1 MPMTNYINR
10 IIEELVEAKLENYW
24 PDFEMVAYALYD
36 NCNVYLYNHPK
47 FKGNQQNAYQILKR
61 DEQFNGCTLILYEE
75 YPTAIVDLQ
84 LYEDYEGLFS
94 ILVHELFHG
103 YQYIK
108 GENRFPDEILGVTYP
123 LSEENVQLRNLERIN
138 LYNALLEKNTL
149 KKKEFLNTFIELKEK
164 RATKINEYLIYEN
177 LIETVEGP
185 AWYVELKAYEEKSS
199 LAYGSVLQN
208 YGQSLI
214 NKYESTSNIRRSCY
228 SSGLFM
234 CLLLDELS
242 PGWEEGFL
250 STEETLYDYFK
261 RLSGNFIKSNQI
273 DHIEIEISSETEEVI
288 IFTLENRKKEFK
300 KFNEQKGILLS
311 IEGEIIAKS
320 FDPMNI
326 IFLEDK
332 LLHKNFI
339 KVRINNE
346 DYMLQQQVITDFKG
360 RLQDIKKLHLILK
373 DKPIENIDSLVVE
386 GVGEIKGRYLKEG
399 NNYHLFVNN
408 NQS

>member
-1 MPMTNYINR
+1 MTNYLNR
-10 IIEELVEAKLENYW
+10 IIQELVEENLENYW
-24 PDFEMVAYALYD
+24 PGFEMVAYALYD

-47 FKGNQQNAYQILKR
+47 FKGNKQNTYQILKR

-84 LYEDYEGLFS
+84 LYGDYESLFS

-108 GENRFPDEILGVTYP
+108 GENRFPDELLGVTYP
-123 LSEENVQLRNLERIN
+123 LSNENVQLRNLERMN

-149 KKKEFLNTFIELKEK
+149 KKKEYLNTFIELKEK
-164 RATKINEYLIYEN
+164 RAAIINDYLIYEN
-177 LIETVEGP
+177 LIESVEGP

-199 LAYGSVLQN
+199 LEYGSVLQN

-242 PGWEEGFL
+242 PGWKEDFFG
-250 STEETLYDYFK
+250 TEETLYDFFK
-261 RLSGNFIKSNQI
+261 RLSANFIKSNLI
-273 DHIEIEISSETEEVI
+273 DYREIEISSETEEVI
-288 IFTLENRKKEFK
+288 IFALENRKKEFK

-311 IEGEIIAKS
+311 IEGEITAKS

-326 IFLEDK
+326 IFLEEK

-346 DYMLQQQVITDFKG
+346 DYLIQQHVITDFKG

-386 GVGEIKGRYLKEG
+386 GVGEIKGRYLKRE
-399 NNYHLFVNN
+399 NNYHLFVNKY
-408 NQS
+408 